1 MIGISFCDG
10 SPNEDGSIVML
21 AGPFVNASIGAFV
34 GPLRRA
40 GDPVADVGPRVSLSF
55 VGDDVTVGELVI
67 SGGIILDGSEGIG
80 EKDGVL
86 SEGAT
91 TDGKLS
97 ILGADMT
104 IDGSNVFSDPE
115 GDRAVGP
122 DSCGFC
128 DV

>member
-1 MIGISFCDG
+1 MAGISLCDG
-10 SPNEDGSIVML
+10 STNEDGSIVML

-34 GPLRRA
+34 GPLKRA
-40 GDPVADVGPRVSLSF
+40 GDPVADVGPMVSLSL
-55 VGDDVTVGELVI
+55 VGDDVTVGELVM
-67 SGGIILDGSEGIG
+67 SGGRLFDGTEGIG
-80 EKDGVL
+80 EEDGVL
-86 SEGAT
+86 SEGAD

-122 DSCGFC
+122 DSCGLC
-128 DV
+128 EV